1 MGSYLSTRLINNE
14 KQRKFKMPSVS
25 IVDQNNKKVKD
36 VELPSVFSSEI
47 RPHLLHA
54 AVVNQLANRRAG
66 TAATKNKALVSGGG
80 KKPFKQKGTGRARA
94 GSNRS
99 PLWRHGGTVFGP
111 APRDYSYSMPKK
123 AKRTSLID
131 AVASKV
137 SDNRLI
143 LIDSLELAEPKTKLM
158 SSMLENLGVQ
168 ENALILIKGE
178 NKNLRL
184 AARNIPSVKVLK
196 MDNINVYDLLKYRYL
211 ITTQEAL
218 NAIQEAYGK

>member
-1 MGSYLSTRLINNE
+1 
-14 KQRKFKMPSVS
+14 MPSVT

-36 VELPSVFSSEI
+36 VELPGMFSSEI
-47 RPHLLHA
+47 RSYLLHA

-111 APRDYSYSMPKK
+111 TPRDYSYSLPKK
-123 AKRTSLID
+123 AKRGSMID
-131 AVASKV
+131 AIASKIL
-137 SDNRLI
+137 DNKLI
-143 LIDSLELAEPKTKLM
+143 LVDTLELAEPKTKLM
-158 SSMLENLGVQ
+158 SSLLENLGVN
-168 ENALILIKGE
+168 ELAVVLIKGE

-211 ITTQEAL
+211 ITTQDAL
-218 NAIQEAYGK
+218 NAVQEAYGK